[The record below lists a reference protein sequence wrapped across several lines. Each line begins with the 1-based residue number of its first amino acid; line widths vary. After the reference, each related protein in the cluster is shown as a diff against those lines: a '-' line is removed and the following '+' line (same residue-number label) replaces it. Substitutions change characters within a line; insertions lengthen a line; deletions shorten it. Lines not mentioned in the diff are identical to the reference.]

1 MRDYDVT
8 NAGFPT
14 QQIRGGRP
22 LLPGYHPL
30 ITPIFQTSTFL
41 FEDAAQG
48 AARFAGEEG
57 GYIYTRV
64 GNPNQA
70 QAAARVAL
78 LEHAE
83 AGMVFSSGMGAI
95 NSMFFTV
102 LQTGDHI
109 VADNTLYGCTYALL
123 AHRLPRLGIHTTF
136 VDFTDTKALK
146 NAVRPDTRFVYF
158 ETPANPNIKI
168 IDIEQVA
175 SIAHAINKDCYV
187 VVDNTFAT
195 PYLQR
200 PIDLG
205 VDMVVHSGTKYL
217 NGHGDVVCGFL
228 CATKAFVDEC
238 TVTGL
243 KYMTGAVMSPFD
255 AYLVE
260 RGLKTLD
267 MRMERH
273 CHNAM
278 RIAEFLNSHG
288 KVKTV
293 YYPGLK
299 DHPNYAV
306 AQKQMKLPGAMI
318 AFELNASRE
327 DAERFINGLELCY
340 LAVSL
345 GDADTLIEHP
355 ASMTHSTH
363 SAEELKEAHISES
376 LLRLSVGLEDA
387 NDIIADLKGQL
398 DRLP

>member
-8 NAGFPT
+8 NAGFST

-22 LLPGYHPL
+22 QIPGYHPL
-30 ITPIFQTSTFL
+30 ITPIFQSSTFL

-70 QAAARVAL
+70 QAAARIAL

-83 AGMVFSSGMGAI
+83 AGMSFSSGMGAI
-95 NSMFFTV
+95 NSMFYTV
-102 LQTGDHI
+102 LQSGDHI

-123 AHRLPRLGIHTTF
+123 SQRLPRLGVQTTF
-136 VDFTDTKALK
+136 VDFTDTEALK
-146 NAVRPDTRFVYF
+146 AAIRPDTRFVYF
-158 ETPANPNIKI
+158 ETPANPNIKVV
-168 IDIEQVA
+168 DIEQVA
-175 SIAHAINKDCYV
+175 SIAHAINKNCYV

-217 NGHGDVVCGFL
+217 NGHGDVICGFL
-228 CATKAFVDEC
+228 CTTKAFVDEC

-278 RIAEFLNSHG
+278 QIAEFLNSHDM
-288 KVKTV
+288 VKTV

-306 AQKQMKLPGAMI
+306 AQRQMKLPGAMI
-318 AFELNASRE
+318 AFELNASRA
-327 DAERFINGLELCY
+327 DTERFINNLELCF

-345 GDADTLIEHP
+345 GDAETLIEHP

-363 SAEELKEAHISES
+363 TAEELKEANISES

-398 DRLP
+398 DRLR